1 MPPEKEDLKAKLL
14 AQAEIAIEAML
25 KDPKVNPQMSLSEM
39 EQAVGVV
46 SANLERQMM
55 QELVARS
62 QAESVKVCA
71 RCGGKLRNKGK
82 RRKIVESVRGEIEV
96 ERSYYTCVECGTSS
110 FPPRSATWL
119 KRDGL

>member
-46 SANLERQMM
+46 STNLERQMM

-62 QAESVKVCA
+62 
-71 RCGGKLRNKGK
+71 
-82 RRKIVESVRGEIEV
+82 
-96 ERSYYTCVECGTSS
+96 
-110 FPPRSATWL
+110 
-119 KRDGL
+119 